1 MTSYSEAK
9 REFALTVLEANVN
22 TETML
27 AAEASLDEAVKAYG
41 RRCVRRASNI
51 DWNVARLGD
60 AEVGVENIAC
70 TELLESDQ

>member
-1 MTSYSEAK
+1 MGK
-9 REFALTVLEANVN
+9 RLNPEIDVALQLYVGTGEHEPLR
-22 TETML
+22 
-27 AAEASLDEAVKAYG
+27 AAIEAYG

-60 AEVGVENIAC
+60 AEVGVENIAR